1 VLSVVAQEVAID
13 IRVAEGV
20 RPVRVL
26 NVDAEINGQQTI
38 VQMNQLYS
46 EQEKYLM
53 LEVEVPATRA
63 GKSREVAEVRVSY
76 ANLQTKTTD
85 RLTSSVS
92 ANFSESL
99 AEVETKLNT
108 AVCAAAVLQ
117 ISNERS
123 KLATTLRDKGDI
135 EGARKLLLE
144 NSKYLR
150 ENADKYGDKTLDLRC
165 ADNLDQA
172 KNLAGPDWAKYRKAM
187 RGQQIADD
195 QQQSY
200 GASKP

>member
-1 VLSVVAQEVAID
+1 
-13 IRVAEGV
+13 
-20 RPVRVL
+20 VRVL
-26 NVDAEINGQQTI
+26 NVDAEINGQQAI

-53 LEVEVPATRA
+53 LEVEVPPTGA

-85 RLTSSVS
+85 RLTSSVT
-92 ANFSESL
+92 ANFTQSL
-99 AEVETKLNT
+99 SEVEAKSNT

-117 ISNERS
+117 ISNERN
-123 KLATTLRDKGDI
+123 KLATLLRDQGDI

-144 NSKYLR
+144 NSRYLR
-150 ENADKYGDKTLDLRC
+150 ENADKYDDKLLDARC
-165 ADNLDQA
+165 VDNREQA
-172 KNLAGPDWAKYRKAM
+172 LNVSGPEWAKYRKAM

-200 GASKP
+200 GVPKR